1 MYKGLSDKDPS
12 YLTRDL
18 VPVTSLPDK
27 LNKSG

>member
-1 MYKGLSDKDPS
+1 MYKGLSDKDPT
-12 YLTRDL
+12 YLKLDL